1 MSCRFYKDNIF
12 YITYKLVNKKNRR
25 KVHERN
31 TLQRDIGNI

>member
-12 YITYKLVNKKNRR
+12 YITYKLVNKKTRR
-25 KVHERN
+25 KVH